1 MADMNVYQP
10 PQPFM
15 QKFNDPS
22 FFNHE
27 YEKYKAHLA
36 SSNEEDATPAVP
48 QTPEAIQRGVSDI
61 SDDRNQED
69 ISSLP
74 QATGVEAATTAS
86 SASRDTINEGQ
97 YANVTGNSSKEEM
110 INISSCEFPQ
120 FKAFMGEKYGA
131 DVFDQGFA
139 IIKQNQDI
147 IFEDNGEQRLT
158 QQLSSLLPDGD
169 LCSGFINYCTTYL
182 IVQNMNVG
190 A

>member
-1 MADMNVYQP
+1 MDEFSHTLLHNQNVFDEFKKIQQKKKEEEEKKAAADQAASQMANMNVYQP

-36 SSNEEDATPAVP
+36 SSNESDETAASV
-48 QTPEAIQRGVSDI
+48 QTPTALPRGVSDI

-74 QATGVEAATTAS
+74 QATGVDASASVS
-86 SASRDTINEGQ
+86 SASRDSVNDGQ
-97 YANVTGNSSKEEM
+97 YANVTGNVSKDEM

-120 FKAFMGEKYGA
+120 FKSFMGDKYGA
-131 DVFDQGFA
+131 DVFD
-139 IIKQNQDI
+139 
-147 IFEDNGEQRLT
+147 
-158 QQLSSLLPDGD
+158 
-169 LCSGFINYCTTYL
+169 
-182 IVQNMNVG
+182 
-190 A
+190 